1 MTDYEG
7 DQFRVK
13 TFDSYIGQEKLKAR
27 LQIHVD
33 AAVKEH
39 RELPHVLLC
48 SPPGYG
54 KSSLAAIIADQ
65 LGDPFESYTMPLKP
79 KVLASILRQSPGGVL
94 MLDEIHRA
102 SVSEQESLLT
112 LLEGGYYQLA
122 DGRRIYAP
130 GLTIIAATTEPE
142 KIIPPLF
149 DRFPIKPKWE
159 DYEDVDMAQIVGGMA
174 GKIGIEFEELPLHA
188 LGKATGGVPRNAKAI
203 VLAARDLIDTAN
215 TANVETILDLA
226 GLDPDGL
233 STNHLD
239 YLYALHGLGGQA
251 GMATLSSMLQL
262 HVSILKE
269 LERLLVKKGLLQFSS
284 SGREL
289 TIAGFAKA
297 SDNQPKPRHRRVVA

>member
-1 MTDYEG
+1 MEHQG
-7 DQFRVK
+7 DQFRIK

-27 LQIHVD
+27 LQIHIN
-33 AAVKEH
+33 AAVKEE
-39 RELPHVLLC
+39 RGLPHILLC

-54 KSSLAAIIADQ
+54 KTSLAAIIADQ
-65 LGDPFESYTMPLKP
+65 LGDPFETYTMPLKP
-79 KVLASILRQSPGGVL
+79 KVLASILRQSPGGVIC
-94 MLDEIHRA
+94 LDEIHRA

-112 LLEGGYYQLA
+112 LLEDGYYQLA

-130 GLTIIAATTEPE
+130 NLTIIAATTEPE

-159 DYEDVDMAQIVGGMA
+159 DYEDADMAQIVSGMA
-174 GKIGIEFEELPLHA
+174 AKIAIEFDELSLHA

-203 VLAARDLIDTAN
+203 ILAARDLTDTAN
-215 TANVETILDLA
+215 DVTVETILDLA

-262 HVSILKE
+262 HVSILKD
-269 LERLLVKKGLLQFSS
+269 LERLLVKKGLLQFSP

-289 TIAGFAKA
+289 TNAGFAKA
-297 SDNQPKPRHRRVVA
+297 SNNQPRPRRRRVAA